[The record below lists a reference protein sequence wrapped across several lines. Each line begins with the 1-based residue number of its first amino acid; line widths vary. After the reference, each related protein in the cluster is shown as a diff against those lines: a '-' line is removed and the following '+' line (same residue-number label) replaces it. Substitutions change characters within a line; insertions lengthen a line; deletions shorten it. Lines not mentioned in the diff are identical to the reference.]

1 MSIQKYSLYLFQ
13 WYFFPNILRH
23 THHGY
28 ELGELELE
36 VDCDSLSDVGHGPDQ
51 LVVVA
56 Q

>member
-1 MSIQKYSLYLFQ
+1 MSIHLCLSLDSTFYS
-13 WYFFPNILRH
+13 NILRH

>member
-1 MSIQKYSLYLFQ
+1 MSIQKYSLYLFRT
-13 WYFFPNILRH
+13 FFSNILRH

-28 ELGELELE
+28 ELRELELE